1 MSSAPIK
8 RLRWGLRTRLLI
20 YTSGVI
26 GLTLAAAFLWSVYNL
41 RSVLSDRNDA
51 FLRHELSEFLGD
63 SAEIGKNA
71 GETEDPLDEFL
82 HEAKNCE
89 EAGLYVVLK
98 HNGAT
103 DVFPQ
108 ENNAEKFAKAVGD
121 GPFNPDLH
129 TLELPGIP
137 AGVRVIGR
145 ELPIHDNTLW
155 TVVLGLPLAET
166 ENTLTTF
173 IARLGAGGA
182 AFLVVAAVGGL
193 FLTRQAMQPVAN
205 SIAAARRLN
214 PADLTTRLPR
224 TGVGDELDLLAGT
237 FNDLLD
243 RLARYHAQIVQF
255 TADASHELRGPL
267 SAMRAAAE
275 IALQQ
280 PRSPEE
286 YRDFLSS
293 LGEQC
298 HRLSELV
305 NNLLLLA
312 KADAGQIELQ
322 QLPVDLAEVVT
333 DSVETYRPLA
343 EEKGVSLQ
351 WAGSA
356 PVICR
361 GDRMRLLQLAMN
373 LIDNAI
379 KFTPAAGNVIVRLE
393 STESSA
399 RLTIDDTGIG
409 IATDRLPRIFERFY
423 QADESR
429 SKGGSGLGL
438 SICRWVVT
446 AHGGTIEARLRPE
459 LGMSFQVTIPL
470 AKTEKIGSS

>member
-1 MSSAPIK
+1 MSSEPIR

-63 SAEIGKNA
+63 SVEIGKNA
-71 GETEDPLDEFL
+71 DETEDRLDEFL

-98 HNGAT
+98 HNGPT
-103 DVFPQ
+103 HVFPQ
-108 ENNAEKFAKAVGD
+108 ENNAETFAKAIGD

-137 AGVRVIGR
+137 AGVRAIGR
-145 ELPIHDNTLW
+145 ELPVRDGTLW

-182 AFLVVAAVGGL
+182 AFLIVAAVGGL

-214 PADLTTRLPR
+214 PADLTARLPR
-224 TGVGDELDLLAGT
+224 TLVGDELDLLAGT
-237 FNDLLD
+237 VNDLLD
-243 RLARYHAQIVQF
+243 RLARYHSQIVQF

-275 IALQQ
+275 I
-280 PRSPEE
+280 
-286 YRDFLSS
+286 
-293 LGEQC
+293 
-298 HRLSELV
+298 
-305 NNLLLLA
+305 
-312 KADAGQIELQ
+312 
-322 QLPVDLAEVVT
+322 
-333 DSVETYRPLA
+333 
-343 EEKGVSLQ
+343 
-351 WAGSA
+351 
-356 PVICR
+356 
-361 GDRMRLLQLAMN
+361 
-373 LIDNAI
+373 
-379 KFTPAAGNVIVRLE
+379 
-393 STESSA
+393 
-399 RLTIDDTGIG
+399 
-409 IATDRLPRIFERFY
+409 
-423 QADESR
+423 
-429 SKGGSGLGL
+429 
-438 SICRWVVT
+438 
-446 AHGGTIEARLRPE
+446 
-459 LGMSFQVTIPL
+459 
-470 AKTEKIGSS
+470 